1 MGTTTALVRRAVAFE
16 LGMYRSLYRW
26 VGRTPRRGTEGGQ
39 PFGYAAAVAPVFW
52 LFIGMSALEVV
63 VVHLLLPWRSVQ
75 LVLLVLG
82 IWGLVWMVGMLAS
95 LKVHLHAVEDGGL
108 RVRYSTSVDVLVPWN
123 SIATV
128 RNLRRDA
135 PSMRA
140 VHVEEADTGVV
151 LKVGVGGETNID
163 VVLRAP
169 LVLDAPRVD
178 CRPVTE
184 IRFFADDGR
193 GLVARARERV
203 GSVAP

>member
-1 MGTTTALVRRAVAFE
+1 MGTTTVLVRRALAFE

-26 VGRTPRRGTEGGQ
+26 VRRTPRGGAEGGQ
-39 PFGYAAAVAPVFW
+39 PFGYAAAVVPVFW

-95 LKVHLHAVEDGGL
+95 LNVHPHTVEDGGL
-108 RVRYSTSVDVLVPWN
+108 RVRYSTSVDILVPWS

-135 PSMRA
+135 PSVRA
-140 VHVEEADTGVV
+140 IHVEEADNGVV
-151 LKVGVGGETNID
+151 LKIGVGGETNID
-163 VVLRAP
+163 VALRAP
-169 LVLDAPRVD
+169 MVLEAPRVD
-178 CRPVTE
+178 GRPVTA
-184 IRFFADDGR
+184 IRFLADDAR
-193 GLVARARERV
+193 GLVARARERA
-203 GSVAP
+203 GSALP